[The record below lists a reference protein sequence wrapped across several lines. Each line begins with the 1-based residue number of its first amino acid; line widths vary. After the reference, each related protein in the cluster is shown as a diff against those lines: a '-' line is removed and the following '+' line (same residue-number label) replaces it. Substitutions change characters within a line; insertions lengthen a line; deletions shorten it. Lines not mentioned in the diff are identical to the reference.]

1 MTAAPIAP
9 RENLRVFR
17 AKDPYIA
24 LGLAVSHLMTKPAF
38 ANLRFGDWSR
48 ILTGQINR
56 KHYYFAVDRKNQIQ
70 GFMGWA
76 VTSKEKAE
84 AWVEGRGAVSFADSR
99 DGDCLIFN
107 AWAANTPEVNRFL
120 VSQAREIMQGKDT
133 STSSATTRTAARAR
147 CVCASMT
154 SSRSISRDRRA
165 GHPRPSLLPP
175 DDGPAVVPEH
185 LFPS

>member
-1 MTAAPIAP
+1 VESMSQLIA
-9 RENLRVFR
+9 ENRSASEPVAELRLFR
-17 AKDPYIA
+17 AESPYVA
-24 LGLAVSHLMTKPAF
+24 LGLAVNHLMTKPAF
-38 ANLRFGDWSR
+38 AALRFGDWSR

-56 KHYYFAVDRKNQIQ
+56 KHYYFAVDGKNQIQ

-84 AWVEGRGAVSFADSR
+84 AWVEGRGAVSFADSQ

-133 STSSATTRTAARAR
+133 VYFKRHYKDGSTRPVRLRVNDFVAQHLTRQKGGTPTAELA
-147 CVCASMT
+147 
-154 SSRSISRDRRA
+154 
-165 GHPRPSLLPP
+165 
-175 DDGPAVVPEH
+175 PA
-185 LFPS
+185 

>member
-1 MTAAPIAP
+1 MAPFQEEMTATPIAP
-9 RENLRVFR
+9 RETLRVFR
-17 AKDPYIA
+17 AKDPNIA

-56 KHYYFAVDRKNQIQ
+56 KHYYFAVDSKNQIQ

-133 STSSATTRTAARAR
+133 VYFKRHYKDGSTRPGRLRVNDFVAQHLTRQKGGTPTAELA
-147 CVCASMT
+147 
-154 SSRSISRDRRA
+154 
-165 GHPRPSLLPP
+165 
-175 DDGPAVVPEH
+175 PA
-185 LFPS
+185 

>member
-1 MTAAPIAP
+1 MAITSRWRRHPYHLPARGVSSRPAAGHPSSSAEDAAMAPFQDEMTAAPIAP

-76 VTSKEKAE
+76 VTSKEKE
-84 AWVEGRGAVSFADSR
+84 PRPGSK
-99 DGDCLIFN
+99 
-107 AWAANTPEVNRFL
+107 AA
-120 VSQAREIMQGKDT
+120 ARCP
-133 STSSATTRTAARAR
+133 SRTAGTA
-147 CVCASMT
+147 
-154 SSRSISRDRRA
+154 
-165 GHPRPSLLPP
+165 
-175 DDGPAVVPEH
+175 
-185 LFPS
+185 